1 MSLAVKYSRAWANM
15 INREQRLGGL
25 GEGGWCGFCSFN
37 PHWERSMRGIN
48 IFRDVGEGWVWRK
61 GKYFLPSTLTGR
73 QEEKE
78 REEVEE
84 DAVAGLTS
92 HGGLSLLKIRKWY
105 FPLFQM
111 SSSGFLF
118 IELF

>member
-1 MSLAVKYSRAWANM
+1 M
-15 INREQRLGGL
+15 
-25 GEGGWCGFCSFN
+25 
-37 PHWERSMRGIN
+37 
-48 IFRDVGEGWVWRK
+48 GEGWVWRK
-61 GKYFLPSTLTGR
+61 GKSFLPSTLTGGEK
-73 QEEKE
+73 EEE
-78 REEVEE
+78 REEAEE

-92 HGGLSLLKIRKWY
+92 HGGLSLLNIRKWY